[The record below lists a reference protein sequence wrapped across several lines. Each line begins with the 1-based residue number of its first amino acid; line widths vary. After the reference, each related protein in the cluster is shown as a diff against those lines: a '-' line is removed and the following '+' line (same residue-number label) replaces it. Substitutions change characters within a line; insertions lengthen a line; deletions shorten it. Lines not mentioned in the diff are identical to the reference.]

1 MNKNNSGQ
9 SPLTPMQVDLS
20 VFFNLSPDFFIVGDR
35 DGKIL
40 TANPAFCERLGYSEP
55 EVLALKLHELTSHQD
70 IYKLASLGEMSAVDR
85 VEAPLTTR
93 SGDLCWAAW
102 SFTVTAEGLI
112 YAVGRDITLQRER
125 RVQLEAIARSD
136 ALTSLANRRHFEQ
149 CLHHAM
155 NNYRQDGQA
164 FALLFVDMDNFKPIN
179 DDYGHVVGDRV
190 LEVTASRIR
199 CCARDSDVVARY
211 GGDEFAI
218 IVENSVQ
225 GVSHLAERILNA
237 IAEPIHLDGRSIR
250 VSASVGI
257 SYPDGQNLEIN
268 KLLAKADAAM
278 YSAKRRGGN
287 RADTVREPNNKY
299 ARAFRNSYRS
309 GHSKPARRGEVEL
322 SAGLA

>member
-1 MNKNNSGQ
+1 MDKSRFGQ
-9 SPLTPMQVDLS
+9 SPATPMQVDLS

-35 DGKIL
+35 DGRIL
-40 TANPAFCERLGYSEP
+40 TANPAFCERLGYRES

-93 SGDLCWAAW
+93 CGDVCWAAW

-155 NNYRQDGQA
+155 NNYRQEGQA

-179 DDYGHVVGDRV
+179 DDYGHVIGDRV
-190 LEVTASRIR
+190 LEITASRIR
-199 CCARDSDVVARY
+199 RCARDSDVVARY

-237 IAEPIHLDGRSIR
+237 IAEPIYLEGRSIR

-257 SYPDGQNLEIN
+257 SYPDSRNPDTD

-278 YSAKRRGGN
+278 YAAKRRGGN
-287 RADTVREPNNKY
+287 RADTIREPASEY
-299 ARAFRNSYRS
+299 ALPLRNSFRRKQR
-309 GHSKPARRGEVEL
+309 KPARRGEVEL
-322 SAGLA
+322 SAGIA